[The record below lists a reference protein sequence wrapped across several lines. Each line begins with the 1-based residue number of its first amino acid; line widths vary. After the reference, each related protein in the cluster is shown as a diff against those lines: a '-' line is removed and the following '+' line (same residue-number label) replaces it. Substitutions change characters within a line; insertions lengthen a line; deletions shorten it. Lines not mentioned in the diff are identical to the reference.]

1 MPYFCS
7 QLLTRADMWG
17 GFLSDSHTKIPTSLW
32 FLPTGTMST
41 AISRFKTDFQNF
53 DNYANY
59 SLFLCAS
66 VLNVVSRRGSATERG
81 STYSAKWKALFDLLV
96 DWVTNRPAEMRPMTS
111 RAQETDDEGL
121 FPVVIYSNAAA
132 ISANQ
137 LYHTA
142 TLLMLQAK
150 PNDLKVRG
158 QRSIFWHARQVI
170 GISVSNLLHAAWTN
184 APQPLYIAGKVMSS
198 KSEHRVVLDALA
210 EIERTTGFATQ
221 WRAQDLKEY
230 WGDEAD

>member
-1 MPYFCS
+1 
-7 QLLTRADMWG
+7 
-17 GFLSDSHTKIPTSLW
+17 
-32 FLPTGTMST
+32 
-41 AISRFKTDFQNF
+41 
-53 DNYANY
+53 
-59 SLFLCAS
+59 
-66 VLNVVSRRGSATERG
+66 
-81 STYSAKWKALFDLLV
+81 
-96 DWVTNRPAEMRPMTS
+96 MTS
-111 RAQETDDEGL
+111 RAQEADDEGL